1 MSVFEFTLTLPEDM
15 PSYLAI
21 LGLLFCWKLHE
32 VEDRLGRIKTED
44 VRDVLRRLALA
55 RPILLKRQRATPW
68 LFIHLSRNDS
78 QSCPQCRKAHL
89 HVFSGSILREAAA
102 QIRCANTRGCR
113 CVVIPIIGQ
122 WPMAKRLRAQLS
134 SQRGSL
140 QLSEANLRSLIHQG
154 ENGSEQDQLACRL
167 LSAMLSEKKDPRTAR
182 ETYLQA
188 IAATPKG
195 SNTLLQAAGY
205 IRLAELLERS
215 GDFTEAAHVTRSFL
229 KTFTE
234 KDRQSVLAEPQY
246 YGIKARKTRLLRCL
260 LIPPR

>member
-1 MSVFEFTLTLPEDM
+1 MSALEFTLSLPEDI
-15 PSYLAI
+15 PGYLAI

-32 VEDRLGRIKTED
+32 IEVHLGRVQAED

-55 RPILLKRQRATPW
+55 RPILMRQRATPW
-68 LFIHLSRNDS
+68 LLIYLSRNDS
-78 QSCPQCRKAHL
+78 QTCPHSIKAHL

-205 IRLAELLERS
+205 IRLADLLERS

-229 KTFTE
+229 KTFTD
-234 KDRQSVLAEPQY
+234 KDRQGVLAEPQY

>member
-1 MSVFEFTLTLPEDM
+1 MSAFEFALILPEDM

-32 VEDRLGRIKTED
+32 VDNQLGRIKTED
-44 VRDVLRRLALA
+44 VRDVLRRLARA
-55 RPILLKRQRATPW
+55 SPILKKPRPPPW

-78 QSCPQCRKAHL
+78 HSCPQCVKAHL
-89 HVFSGSILREAAA
+89 HVFSGSNLREAAG
-102 QIRCANTRGCR
+102 QIRWPNTSGCR
-113 CVVIPIIGQ
+113 CVVIPIIGR
-122 WPMAKRLRAQLS
+122 WPVAKRLRAQLS
-134 SQRGSL
+134 GRRGSL
-140 QLSEANLRSLIHQG
+140 RLSEANLRSLIRQG
-154 ENGSEQDQLACRL
+154 EDNGEQDQLACRL
-167 LSAMLSEKKDPRTAR
+167 LSAMLGEKKDPGASR

-195 SNTLLQAAGY
+195 SNALLQAAGY
-205 IRLAELLERS
+205 IRLADLLGRS
-215 GDFTEAAHVTRSFL
+215 GDFTGAAHVTRSFL

>member
-1 MSVFEFTLTLPEDM
+1 MSAFEFALILPEDM

-32 VEDRLGRIKTED
+32 VENQLGRIKTED

-55 RPILLKRQRATPW
+55 RPILKKKRATPW

-78 QSCPQCRKAHL
+78 QSCQQCLKAHL
-89 HVFSGSILREAAA
+89 HVFSGSDLREAAA
-102 QIRCANTRGCR
+102 HIRCANTRGCR
-113 CVVIPIIGQ
+113 CVVIPIIGR

-134 SQRGSL
+134 SRRGSL
-140 QLSEANLRSLIHQG
+140 QLSEANLRSLIRQG
-154 ENGSEQDQLACRL
+154 ENNSGQDQLACRL
-167 LSAMLSEKKDPRTAR
+167 LSAMLGEKKDPRTAR

-205 IRLAELLERS
+205 IRLADLLERS
-215 GDFTEAAHVTRSFL
+215 GE
-229 KTFTE
+229 
-234 KDRQSVLAEPQY
+234 DRKS
-246 YGIKARKTRLLRCL
+246 TRLNSSH
-260 LIPPR
+260 